1 MQTLLRLAFA
11 AVVLAALAIAAAYFH
26 LRQSLP
32 QDEGEI
38 RLAGISQP
46 VEVLRDAYGVPHIA
60 AKSLRDA
67 IYALGFVHA
76 QDRLWQMEINRR
88 IAAGRLSE
96 ILGASA
102 LETDRFLRTIGV
114 RRAAEANFKH
124 LDEETRGLLEAYA
137 AGVNAFLGTDPVLP
151 IEFWITGARP
161 EPWTPADSLGWLKM
175 MAWDLG
181 GNWRN
186 ELLRMRLAKTLPL
199 ARINELLPP
208 YPGEAPL
215 ALPDLHKLYSGMEK
229 EGTRLALN
237 GDRPHLSFLSG
248 DLAHGGDGVALQIR
262 LGSSSREIHPA
273 GKAEIMGPQSEA
285 SAYDQLS
292 DPFETQPEGLGS
304 NNWVVSGAKSATG
317 KPLLANDPHL
327 GLTAPAVWYFAHIS
341 APGFEAIGATLP
353 GVPAIVLG
361 RNTHFAWG
369 VTNTGPD
376 VQDLYLERLD
386 AAGDYLTPDG
396 PRPFKTIDEVIKV
409 KGGEDV
415 RLQVR
420 VSRHGPVISDVS
432 RTALEAA
439 PRGHVVAFQWTALR
453 DDDLTMQSAVKLA
466 RAHDWPSFLA
476 GLRDFHT
483 PQQNVVYADIE
494 GNIGFIAAGRVPIRK
509 PENDL
514 KGLAPAP
521 GWLAQYD
528 WAGFIP
534 FAELPH
540 SYNPASGQVVTA
552 NHRITPP
559 GYPHFITSEWQ
570 PPYRAH
576 RIAELLRA
584 VPAHSIGS
592 FARIQGDV
600 VSLPVRELL
609 PRLLVTK
616 PASEEARR
624 ALELLA
630 GWDGSMGAERP
641 EPLIAWAWWREF
653 SRAIYADEMG
663 EAFRGNWETRAV
675 FLTAVLTDRDGES
688 RWCDDVRTREV
699 ETCDMVLSASLDAA
713 LADLRK
719 RYGGDMAGWRWGKA
733 HYALHE
739 HRPFDR
745 VRWLAPLFDISVPS
759 GGDPYTV
766 NVGRNRME
774 DEARPFANTH
784 APSLRAIYDL
794 SDLDNSLYIH
804 SGGQSGN
811 VLSPL
816 YKTFTRAWARGDY
829 IPMVT
834 ERKKIEAGGVRRL
847 VLEPK

>member
-1 MQTLLRLAFA
+1 VQTLLRLAFA

-46 VEVLRDAYGVPHIA
+46 VEVLRDAYGVPHIS

-67 IYALGFVHA
+67 MVALGFVHA
-76 QDRLWQMEINRR
+76 QDRLWQMEMNRR
-88 IAAGRLSE
+88 LAAGRLAE
-96 ILGASA
+96 ILGPSA
-102 LETDRFLRTIGV
+102 LEADRFLRTIGIH
-114 RRAAEANFKH
+114 RAAKANLKH
-124 LDEETRGLLEAYA
+124 LDEETRNLLEAYA
-137 AGVNAFLGTDPVLP
+137 AGVNAFLATKPVLP
-151 IEFWITGARP
+151 VEFWITGARP
-161 EPWTPADSLGWLKM
+161 EPWTPADSLGWIKM

-215 ALPDLHKLYSGMEK
+215 ALPDLHKLYGGMEK
-229 EGTRLALN
+229 EGTRLAVNKIN
-237 GDRPHLSFLSG
+237 GDSPHLST
-248 DLAHGGDGVALQIR
+248 HRGDGLALQRR
-262 LGSSSREIHPA
+262 LGFSSRMNLPA
-273 GKAEIMGPQSEA
+273 GKAEIMGTASEA
-285 SAYDQLS
+285 LAYDQLE
-292 DPFETQPEGLGS
+292 DPFVAQGEGLGS

-361 RNTHFAWG
+361 RTTHFAWG
-369 VTNTGPD
+369 FTNTGPD
-376 VQDLYLERLD
+376 VQDLFLERLD
-386 AAGDYLTPDG
+386 GAGDYLTPDG
-396 PRPFKTIDEVIKV
+396 PRPFKIIDELIKV

-415 RLQVR
+415 RLRVR
-420 VSRHGPVISDVS
+420 LSRHGPVISDVS
-432 RTALEAA
+432 RAAQEAA

-466 RAHDWPSFLA
+466 GAHDWPSFLA

-483 PQQNVVYADIE
+483 PQQNVVYADTE

-521 GWLAQYD
+521 GWLAKYD

-576 RIAELLRA
+576 RITELLRA
-584 VPAHSIGS
+584 LPKHSIGS

-600 VSLPVRELL
+600 MSVPVRELL

-616 PASEEARR
+616 PASEDARR
-624 ALELLA
+624 ALELLVR
-630 GWDGSMGAERP
+630 WDGSMDAERP

-663 EAFRGNWETRAV
+663 DAFRGNWLSRAQ
-675 FLTAVLTDRDGES
+675 FLTAVLTSRDGEE
-688 RWCDDVRTREV
+688 RWCDDVRTKQV
-699 ETCDMVLSASLDAA
+699 ETCDAILSTTLDAA
-713 LADLRK
+713 LTDLRK
-719 RYGGDMAGWRWGKA
+719 RYGGDMSGWRWGKA

-745 VRWLAPLFDISVPS
+745 VRWLAPIFDITAPS

-766 NVGRNRME
+766 NVGRNRMD
-774 DEARPFANTH
+774 DEARPFASIH

-794 SDLDNSLYIH
+794 SNLDNSLYIQ

-811 VLSPL
+811 VLSPF
-816 YKTFTRAWARGDY
+816 YKTFTQAWARGDY

-834 ERKKIEAGGVRRL
+834 NRKKIEAGGVKKL
-847 VLEPK
+847 VLEPAK